1 MYRWTCPGNAKGQR
15 IPRKSKNKHKYSVIS
30 AVNRI
35 FCFSNFVLGAENFA
49 NPAKV
54 RLDGITKT
62 CFRPI
67 SICASDT
74 Q

>member
-1 MYRWTCPGNAKGQR
+1 MSLQVRALAR
-15 IPRKSKNKHKYSVIS
+15 RVDSKALQEAVGCMYSVS
-30 AVNRI
+30 KLV
-35 FCFSNFVLGAENFA
+35 GAENFA

-74 Q
+74 H